1 MFSKTQNSRKL
12 RLRLRLRLRLDLRPL
27 VKLDPDLYVDL
38 CRITCIDNLALYE
51 EDTMYI
57 AV

>member
-27 VKLDPDLYVDL
+27 VKLGPVVYMAVKKQHLFEIIFS
-38 CRITCIDNLALYE
+38 CQKASIIT
-51 EDTMYI
+51 
-57 AV
+57 

>member
-38 CRITCIDNLALYE
+38 SITYVVLHAL
-51 EDTMYI
+51 I
-57 AV
+57 I